1 MTMKKHLLL
10 ALTTL
15 IVLSSCAKDKKD
27 AVITIKTSYGDMK
40 VILYEETPK
49 HKANFIK
56 LAEEGQYDS
65 TTFHRIIKEFMIQGG
80 DIDAKKGTRS
90 TETIPAEIVE
100 GFYHEK
106 GALAAARQGDRV
118 NPEKASSWSQ
128 FYLVHGKTFSEAELT
143 VDQRKLNQ
151 AIGQLMRYESH
162 ENIKDE
168 FAALQEKQDFEAMN
182 QLALQYVDLAEK
194 ELNIK
199 LKKPISAERLKLY
212 TETGGAPHL
221 DGEYTVFGKVV
232 EGLDIVD
239 KIAEVETGRG
249 DKPTEA
255 IYLSMEVERL
265 PKKKIT
271 KLYGYEYP
279 E

>member
-1 MTMKKHLLL
+1 MKKHLLL

-40 VILYEETPK
+40 VILFEETPK

-80 DIDAKKGTRS
+80 DVDAKNGTRS
-90 TETIPAEIVE
+90 TKTIPAEIVE

-118 NPEKASSWSQ
+118 NPEKASSWCQ

-143 VDQRKLNQ
+143 VDQRELNQ
-151 AIGQLMRYESH
+151 AIGQLMRYASH
-162 ENIKDE
+162 EDIKDE
-168 FAALQEKQDFEAMN
+168 FAALQEKEDYEAMN
-182 QLALQYVDLAEK
+182 QLALEYVDLAEK

-199 LKKPISAERLKLY
+199 LKKSISAERLKLY
-212 TETGGAPHL
+212 TEVGGAPHL

-239 KIAEVETGRG
+239 KIAEVETARG
-249 DKPTEA
+249 DKPIDA
-255 IYLSMEVERL
+255 IYISMEVERI